1 MKKTCILFL
10 FMIFSFSCFSQTV
23 NQSYFPKDNEID
35 RQYKKENQ
43 TWVNNSEWK
52 AVILKYKSIWKQQ
65 MYLEMERLISIIPE
79 AEKQIRK
86 NQKKW
91 EEAIKSSFDLVS
103 ENIDFIKTGE
113 ITYIGEYLNEELL
126 LYRERAKYY
135 LCLYYTIKEQNL
147 KDGSYIDV
155 NKTEL
160 AN

>member
-10 FMIFSFSCFSQTV
+10 FMIFSFNCFSQTV

-79 AEKQIRK
+79 SEKQIRK

-91 EEAIKSSFDLVS
+91 GEAIKSSFDLVA
-103 ENIDFIKTGE
+103 ENVDFIKTGE
-113 ITYIGEYLNEELL
+113 NTYIGEYLNEELL

-147 KDGSYIDV
+147 KGGSYIDV